1 MTNLSKYELLGKRR
15 LDQLDGL
22 RGACAIAVLIHHM
35 IQTSQLGVLEGF
47 IPSVLL
53 ETITVFGHIGV
64 SIFFVLSGFVI
75 GYTTPEKFTDE
86 EAKKYILRRLIR
98 LYPIYLFAIFFSCL
112 FLKNSLNTKDILGN
126 IFFMQGWTAPVFSSN
141 IPMWSLHYEFFFY
154 LIFLFVWRFKLNI
167 KNAIVFC
174 LCCAIL
180 SNYIPFHPL
189 KILGYFTL
197 WLGGLWLSQNI
208 NNTNL
213 INQNYKS
220 TRFWT
225 PLFLC
230 SAFIVHNT
238 ISMMIYKY
246 ANNTQPIPVLTCALL
261 VISLTSVVG
270 SLITSKRIPFYDIS
284 LIFLLI
290 TSLFTYF
297 YHFWQTESFTSI
309 FLSSQHVQRLTI
321 LLVLFLISFSIKNVP
336 VVFFEKISYL
346 GSFSYAL
353 YVVHYPIVS
362 FFNQIPISFNS
373 KLVNILILLLLNFL
387 GAFISIALAWVL
399 ECVIH
404 VRIAK
409 NLKKIFKIN

>member
-1 MTNLSKYELLGKRR
+1 MAR
-15 LDQLDGL
+15 
-22 RGACAIAVLIHHM
+22 
-35 IQTSQLGVLEGF
+35 
-47 IPSVLL
+47 
-53 ETITVFGHIGV
+53 
-64 SIFFVLSGFVI
+64 
-75 GYTTPEKFTDE
+75 
-86 EAKKYILRRLIR
+86 
-98 LYPIYLFAIFFSCL
+98 
-112 FLKNSLNTKDILGN
+112 
-126 IFFMQGWTAPVFSSN
+126 
-141 IPMWSLHYEFFFY
+141 
-154 LIFLFVWRFKLNI
+154 
-167 KNAIVFC
+167 
-174 LCCAIL
+174 
-180 SNYIPFHPL
+180 
-189 KILGYFTL
+189 
-197 WLGGLWLSQNI
+197 GLWLSQNI

-321 LLVLFLISFSIKNVP
+321 LLVLFLISFSIKNIP

-353 YVVHYPIVS
+353 YPSPVT
-362 FFNQIPISFNS
+362 FRN
-373 KLVNILILLLLNFL
+373 K
-387 GAFISIALAWVL
+387 
-399 ECVIH
+399 
-404 VRIAK
+404 
-409 NLKKIFKIN
+409 